1 MYGCCTLVGTC
12 VYVCGCAYMHIHVCV
27 YANTQYL
34 YACVCMLYM
43 SLYSCHVLC
52 LCMHL
57 CYVWAVYTYVC
68 MHVYCHVFIHT
79 HLRLYTTIKQKL
91 SHKQLHKK
99 SFLTGGVVLLIMC
112 KPFMFIATST
122 DRSAVPKNLETKEL
136 LLSICPLNKTDLEIT
151 SEISAHIHS
160 YIIYSDI

>member
-1 MYGCCTLVGTC
+1 MF
-12 VYVCGCAYMHIHVCV
+12 V
-27 YANTQYL
+27 YASMFMCGL
-34 YACVCMLYM
+34 CIHMYACMYIAMC
-43 SLYSCHVLC
+43 
-52 LCMHL
+52 
-57 CYVWAVYTYVC
+57 
-68 MHVYCHVFIHT
+68 FIHT

-136 LLSICPLNKTDLEIT
+136 FLSICPLNKTDLKIT

-160 YIIYSDI
+160 YINYIDI